1 MKQLFKI
8 LACLAFLMACVVIM
22 LGEPV
27 GAVGMLVAAP
37 PVVLD
42 TQQIVFLRSLK
53 EEYQAIDTWL
63 GEAEDLSSFVVDGQ
77 TLVFPEGGEDPAVY
91 KNRTTDIDS
100 VEPNEDTH
108 KVSLD
113 VYDSQNYKLRNI
125 YLHALPFEKIQ
136 FYTRKSANSIV
147 KQEIADAAYAF
158 SPLKAQRKCIVMGT
172 TGYDGKNKDDGSK
185 IINTRD
191 GFNVLTLT
199 DVVLLAMACDREEFP
214 QEGRNLVLPSDMWWD
229 LVNNNKVLSGQLE
242 RVPLNGIIKPLV
254 VEYYGFKIHKSV
266 QNLGIGYDLVAKEK
280 AAQGTIITGDVV
292 PCGFVFVKE
301 VTFFAG
307 GLFEMFRQVKSQN
320 TAGRA
325 EEFGFQHRF
334 KADHQ
339 MKGQRYSALIYM
351 SKATA

>member
-8 LACLAFLMACVVIM
+8 FACLVFLAACVMAIF
-22 LGEPV
+22 GEPV
-27 GAVGMLVAAP
+27 GAAGMLMAAP

-125 YLHALPFEKIQ
+125 YLHALPFDKIQ
-136 FYTRKSANSIV
+136 FYTRKSANSII

-172 TGYDGKNKDDGSK
+172 TGITAPS
-185 IINTRD
+185 TTAVARD
-191 GFNVLTLT
+191 GFKVLTL
-199 DVVLLAMACDREEFP
+199 DDIVALARACDKEEFP
-214 QEGRNLVLPSDMWWD
+214 QDGRNLVLPSDMWWD

-242 RVPLNGIIKPLV
+242 RVPLNGVIKPLI
-254 VEYYGFKIHKSV
+254 VEYYGFKIHKSL

-301 VTFFAG
+301 MVFHAG
-307 GLFEMFRQVKSQN
+307 GLFEMFRKVKNQN
-320 TAGRA
+320 TSGRA

-339 MKGQRYSALIYM
+339 MKDQRYSALLYM
-351 SKATA
+351 SKA